1 MLKCIS
7 DVHQFAM
14 VIAGGIYT
22 FKNQDGMYIWVRGFG
37 GELLPL

>member
-7 DVHQFAM
+7 DVHQVAM

-22 FKNQDGMYIWVRGFG
+22 FFKNQDGMYI
-37 GELLPL
+37 